1 MKAAKMLRLNIA
13 KDYSPTPGSR
23 RKSESVFSGEKLR
36 TEVLVPLV
44 TKAKAEDLNIEINLD
59 GTAGYGT
66 SFLEEAFGGLIR
78 VNNFDYNDLAKRIH
92 FISTEEEYLITDIFQ
107 YMKDASDEK

>member
-1 MKAAKMLRLNIA
+1 MKAAKMLKLNIA
-13 KDYSPTPGSR
+13 KDFSTTPGSR
-23 RKSESVFSGEKLR
+23 RKTESVFSGEKLR
-36 TEVLVPLV
+36 VEVLVPLV
-44 TKAKAEDLNIEINLD
+44 TKAKSEDSQIEINLD

-78 VNNFDYNDLAKRIH
+78 ENRFDYNDLSKRIH
-92 FISTEEEYLITDIFQ
+92 FISTEEEYLITDILQ